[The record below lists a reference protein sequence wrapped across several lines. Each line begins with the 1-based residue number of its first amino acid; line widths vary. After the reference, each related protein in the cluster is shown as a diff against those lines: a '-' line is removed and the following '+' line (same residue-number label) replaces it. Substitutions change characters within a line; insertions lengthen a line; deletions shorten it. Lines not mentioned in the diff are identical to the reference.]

1 MNTTKFPSQI
11 DVSMISNYI
20 SALMS
25 LDSAAILTNDK
36 RITEFL
42 EKYPLM
48 GFFLII
54 FEDNSGTTHYSLH
67 TKKQLG
73 LDKIPPGMFSKPG
86 GIQNFHVLR
95 KEHRDTK
102 ENQRTREFVIRVFN
116 F

>member
-1 MNTTKFPSQI
+1 MNVPKWPSQTDMSI
-11 DVSMISNYI
+11 ISNYI
-20 SALMS
+20 NVLMS
-25 LDSAAILTNDK
+25 IDSDEILTKDK
-36 RITEFL
+36 KITDFL

-86 GIQNFHVLR
+86 GIQNFSVL
-95 KEHRDTK
+95 KKKNELTN
-102 ENQRTREFVIRVFN
+102 ENQRTHEFVCRVFN